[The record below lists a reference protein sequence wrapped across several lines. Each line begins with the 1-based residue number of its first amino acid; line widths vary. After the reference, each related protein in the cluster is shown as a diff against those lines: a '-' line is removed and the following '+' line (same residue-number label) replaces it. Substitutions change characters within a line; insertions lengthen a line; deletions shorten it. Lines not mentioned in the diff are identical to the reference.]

1 MTNNLV
7 SVYIRCGK
15 LEDARGVFDKLNVK
29 KNVFS
34 WIIMMGG
41 YAKRN
46 HTKEAMELFDQ
57 M

>member
-1 MTNNLV
+1 
-7 SVYIRCGK
+7 
-15 LEDARGVFDKLNVK
+15 LEDARGVFDKLNVNK
-29 KNVFS
+29 TVFS